1 MARPLLR
8 GAAFPCHVSP
18 PELRLSAQL
27 SLPGFHATLAP
38 APMRRLAVHD
48 YLKDAA
54 DAAKLTD
61 EQLLAILR
69 RLGDPK
75 HPTGFEQ
82 ARSEERRVGKECAST
97 CSSRWSP
104 AHYKKKKH
112 K

>member
-69 RLGDPK
+69 RIGDPK

-82 ARSEERRVGKECAST
+82 AVLDEMERRQDRKST
-97 CSSRWSP
+97 RLNSS
-104 AHYKKKKH
+104 H
-112 K
+112 